1 MIIPFSTKK
10 KIKYLFLSILLIPI
24 AIGMIVLSLSSH
36 KIRISLLGISL
47 GLLAGCIYILYQ
59 LVKELIA
66 LRKSNEGVIL
76 TPEYLESHTNIVGK
90 EVGKILWSDI
100 ASIERKKF
108 YGVLIHI
115 KLKDPQK
122 YVGKIKNKDL
132 RKGFEGIHM
141 DNSELQITF
150 EELEKLIHEYFQKYG
165 KNS

>member
-1 MIIPFSTKK
+1 MIFSALLIPVAVGLV
-10 KIKYLFLSILLIPI
+10 ILFLS
-24 AIGMIVLSLSSH
+24 GH
-36 KIRISLLGISL
+36 KIRVYLLGATL
-47 GLLAGCIYILYQ
+47 GLLDGFIYILYQ

-76 TPEYLESHTNIVGK
+76 TPEYLESHTNTVGK

-100 ASIERKKF
+100 ASVERKKL

-115 KLKDPQK
+115 KLKDPKK
-122 YVGKIKNKDL
+122 YVGKIKKKDL

-141 DNSELQITF
+141 DNSELEISF

>member
-1 MIIPFSTKK
+1 MIFSALLIPVAVGLV
-10 KIKYLFLSILLIPI
+10 ILFLS
-24 AIGMIVLSLSSH
+24 GH
-36 KIRISLLGISL
+36 KIRVYLLGASL

-76 TPEYLESHTNIVGK
+76 TPEYLESHTNTVGK

-100 ASIERKKF
+100 ASVERKKF

-141 DNSELQITF
+141 DNSELEISF

>member
-1 MIIPFSTKK
+1 MIFSALLIPVAVGLV
-10 KIKYLFLSILLIPI
+10 ILFLS
-24 AIGMIVLSLSSH
+24 GH
-36 KIRISLLGISL
+36 KIRVYLLGASL

-76 TPEYLESHTNIVGK
+76 TPEYLESHTNTVGK

-100 ASIERKKF
+100 ASVERKKF
-108 YGVLIHI
+108 HI

-122 YVGKIKNKDL
+122 YVDRIKDKEL

-141 DNSELQITF
+141 DNSELQISF
-150 EELEKLIHEYFQKYG
+150 EELEKLIHEYFQKYR
-165 KNS
+165 

>member
-24 AIGMIVLSLSSH
+24 AIGMIILSLSSH

-100 ASIERKKF
+100 ASVERKKF

-122 YVGKIKNKDL
+122 YVDRIKDKEL

-150 EELEKLIHEYFQKYG
+150 EELEKLIHEYFQKYR
-165 KNS
+165 

>member
-10 KIKYLFLSILLIPI
+10 KIKYVIFSALLIPVAVGLVILFLS
-24 AIGMIVLSLSSH
+24 GH
-36 KIRISLLGISL
+36 KIRVYLLGASL

-76 TPEYLESHTNIVGK
+76 TPEYLESHTNTVGK
-90 EVGKILWSDI
+90 EVGRIPWSDI

-108 YGVLIHI
+108 YGALIHI

-141 DNSELQITF
+141 DNSELEISF

>member
-24 AIGMIVLSLSSH
+24 AIGMIILSLSSH

-122 YVGKIKNKDL
+122 
-132 RKGFEGIHM
+132 
-141 DNSELQITF
+141 
-150 EELEKLIHEYFQKYG
+150 
-165 KNS
+165 

>member
-76 TPEYLESHTNIVGK
+76 TPEYLESHTNTVGK

-100 ASIERKKF
+100 ASVERKKF

-122 YVGKIKNKDL
+122 YVDRIKDKDL

-141 DNSELQITF
+141 DNSELQISF
-150 EELEKLIHEYFQKYG
+150 EELEKLINEYFQKYR
-165 KNS
+165 

>member
-10 KIKYLFLSILLIPI
+10 KIKYVIFSALLIPVAVGLVILFLS
-24 AIGMIVLSLSSH
+24 GH
-36 KIRISLLGISL
+36 KIRVYLLGASL

-76 TPEYLESHTNIVGK
+76 TPEYLESHTNTVGK

-100 ASIERKKF
+100 ASVERKKF

-122 YVGKIKNKDL
+122 YVDRIKDKDL

-141 DNSELQITF
+141 DNSELQISF
-150 EELEKLIHEYFQKYG
+150 EELERLINEYFQKYR
-165 KNS
+165 

>member
-76 TPEYLESHTNIVGK
+76 TPEYLESHTNTVGK

-100 ASIERKKF
+100 ASVERKKF

-122 YVGKIKNKDL
+122 YVDRIKDKEL

-141 DNSELQITF
+141 DNSELQISF
-150 EELEKLIHEYFQKYG
+150 EELEKLIHEYFQKYR
-165 KNS
+165 

>member
-10 KIKYLFLSILLIPI
+10 KIKYVIFSALLIPVAVGLVILFLS
-24 AIGMIVLSLSSH
+24 GH
-36 KIRISLLGISL
+36 KIRVYLLGASL

-66 LRKSNEGVIL
+66 LRKSNKGVIL
-76 TPEYLESHTNIVGK
+76 TPEYLESHTNTVGK

-100 ASIERKKF
+100 ASVERKKF

-132 RKGFEGIHM
+132 RKEFEGIHM